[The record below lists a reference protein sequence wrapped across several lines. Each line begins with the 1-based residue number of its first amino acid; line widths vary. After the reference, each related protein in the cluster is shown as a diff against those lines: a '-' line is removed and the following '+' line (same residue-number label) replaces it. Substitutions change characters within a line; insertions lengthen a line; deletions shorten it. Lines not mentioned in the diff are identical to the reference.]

1 MSQEELSTLSGIN
14 VSTIKKYECG
24 YRNPKP
30 NQLLKIATALNVS
43 VLVFLLFNITTTS
56 DILALLIKLT
66 ENSDLEIEYQ
76 KDNSDNYITN
86 SVSMKRKLSTPDGR
100 YAN

>member
-43 VLVFLLFNITTTS
+43 VLVFLPFNITTTS